1 MFFDE
6 SYIGQMN
13 DLYSEGTFAYIM
25 DSKSSID
32 IDTQDDFNLAKFFI
46 I

>member
-13 DLYSEGTFAYIM
+13 ELYSEGTFAYIIN
-25 DSKSSID
+25 SKFSID
-32 IDTQDDFNLAKFFI
+32 IYTKDDFDLAQYFFS
-46 I
+46 